1 MVEDFIKSGER
12 LWQRLKVLLKAC
24 EPYIYRAAKRDG
36 SKAVLMGKK
45 AGIEFVESIFGR
57 DRELENTERLI
68 SGVRL

>member
-24 EPYIYRAAKRDG
+24 EPYMYRAAKRDG

-45 AGIEFVESIFGR
+45 AGIEFV
-57 DRELENTERLI
+57 
-68 SGVRL
+68 